1 MLTELKTIAL
11 VEEVD
16 QKGKKMQSHV
26 WEKQRNGLLGN
37 SLETTTS
44 VRSKPDCDV
53 LLIISL
59 PQNNPTY
66 LYFLSTEIPLLEG

>member
-26 WEKQRNGLLGN
+26 WEKQSGLLGN

-53 LLIISL
+53 LLIISPS

-66 LYFLSTEIPLLEG
+66 LYFWSTEIPLLS